1 MEQNLPKMGRE
12 AYVELLESFNRFFT
26 QQSRIL
32 LKEIKTIKYAT
43 NYYRKYESEYKSFS
57 GLGQELLEL
66 EIIYDGIRYLET
78 KVKVLLEQFIIKKQ
92 SFGEFCNLIQKI
104 KLSCD
109 NSHIAILPI
118 MDSKIRQFQD
128 LFDELNFYKQS
139 YFNLIDSKEFPY
151 IPLPKFNKR
160 FRNAN
165 LGLFLNKQLNDD
177 NKNSYR
183 QQIAQF
189 YKENNFATDTNIDN
203 FNQTRFF
210 AKWGYSTNHYIKRFN
225 SLSNIDKNRK
235 NIYISMSYAYLDK
248 TLLHPIAFH
257 EISHAIEH
265 EKMSLS
271 DTRNLEESLFT
282 FRMKSIFRKN
292 NPLDN
297 LYKEILCDLSA
308 VYATG
313 YSYIMSLIHIGF
325 FELENLFIE
334 FNESEPYRK
343 VESAN
348 KEAKKLFKIESNES
362 IVPKRFDFNIN
373 NIDLAVRFLI
383 LLELCNKLEIKDTY
397 INGIKYMLNVIFPPI
412 FDENPTNHEDKS
424 NTFLA
429 MYEFMS
435 DSAPDYKQSRNLVYS
450 LYEKFQ
456 SLILTDKLINNFKLK
471 KEENIFFEFRKK
483 IKNSL
488 PLFSTDI
495 EECKSIFDLLWLF
508 RENNLNNIGQKI
520 VILERDINRL
530 FNIFSVFFDDYQN
543 GDSEIRNMF
552 ENIFKD
558 FFDSEKSLFYNFE
571 FIKYKSTKDFHPFV
585 EFMKVP
591 YDGGYNKN
599 MSYIFAPYDIAL
611 LKEVNNKSTLQEE
624 FEEYPFKRHNSK
636 TFDDKREKN
645 KYFIDRHSLFLLS
658 EINGE
663 NDPEN
668 NPFSSVI
675 QIKIEKIFSEE
686 DSQLMKFLLEY
697 FKDKKEHFTKCR
709 IFKSMG
715 VEDYLVY
722 VQGLNLKD
730 TKLFGKSLISQYN
743 GGSIEVEDLI
753 LLEHQYRENI
763 FSDDID
769 LKNLEIISFA
779 KMNINNNASKEYF
792 NCDTAK
798 NKLFPTIGAKLM
810 KTPTNRYDC
819 IINWEVDK
827 SIFNNIK
834 NHLEQTYYSKE
845 ETESIYSDF
854 NIEIMHTISK
864 QIDT

>member
-1 MEQNLPKMGRE
+1 MEQNLPKMGRK
-12 AYVELLESFNRFFT
+12 AYVELLKSFNRFFT
-26 QQSRIL
+26 QQSKIL

-43 NYYRKYESEYKSFS
+43 NYYRKYESEYTFLSD
-57 GLGQELLEL
+57 LGQELLEL

-78 KVKVLLEQFIIKKQ
+78 KVELLLKQFEMKKKPI
-92 SFGEFCNLIQKI
+92 GEFYNLIRKI
-104 KLSCD
+104 ELSCD

-151 IPLPKFNKR
+151 IPFPKFNKR

-165 LGLFLNKQLNDD
+165 LGLFLNKQLNDND
-177 NKNSYR
+177 ENSYR

-189 YKENNFATDTNIDN
+189 YKENHFATDKNIGN
-203 FNQTRFF
+203 FSKTRFF
-210 AKWGYSTNHYIKRFN
+210 AKWGYSTNHYIKKFN
-225 SLSNIDKNRK
+225 SLGNIDNNIK

-257 EISHAIEH
+257 EISHSIEH
-265 EKMSLS
+265 EKMSPL
-271 DTRNLEESLFT
+271 DTKYLEESLFT

-334 FNESEPYRK
+334 FNESDPYRK
-343 VESAN
+343 VENAD
-348 KEAKKLFKIESNES
+348 KEAEKLFKIESNES
-362 IVPKRFDFNIN
+362 IAPKRFDFNIN

-383 LLELCNKLEIKDTY
+383 LLELCNKLDIKDVY

-424 NTFLA
+424 NTFLT

-435 DSAPDYKQSRNLVYS
+435 DTAPDYKQSRNLVYS

-456 SLILTDKLINNFKLK
+456 SLILTDNLINNFKLK
-471 KEENIFFEFRKK
+471 KEEKIFFEFRKK
-483 IKNSL
+483 IKDSL
-488 PLFSTDI
+488 PLFAIGI

-508 RENNLNNIGQKI
+508 RENNLNNKEQKFI
-520 VILERDINRL
+520 ILERDINRL

-543 GDSEIRNMF
+543 EDLAIRNMF

-558 FFDSEKSLFYNFE
+558 FFDPEKSLFYNFE

-585 EFMKVP
+585 EFMKLP
-591 YDGGYNKN
+591 YDDCNTN

-611 LKEVNNKSTLQEE
+611 LKEVNNELTLEKE
-624 FEEYPFKRHNSK
+624 FKDYPFIYHKSK
-636 TFDDKREKN
+636 IYNDELEKN

-663 NDPEN
+663 NDPEK

-675 QIKIEKIFSEE
+675 QIKIEKIFSKE
-686 DSQLMKFLLEY
+686 DSEFMKFLLGY
-697 FKDKKEHFTKCR
+697 FNGKKEHFAKCR

-730 TKLFGKSLISQYN
+730 TKLFGKSLISQYD
-743 GGSIEVEDLI
+743 GGSIEIEDLI
-753 LLEHQYRENI
+753 LLDHKYRENI
-763 FSDDID
+763 FSDDTDIKD
-769 LKNLEIISFA
+769 LEIISFA
-779 KMNINNNASKEYF
+779 KMNINNNTSKEYF
-792 NCDTAK
+792 DCDTAK
-798 NKLFPTIGAKLM
+798 NKLFPTLGAKLM

-819 IINWEVDK
+819 IINWEVD
-827 SIFNNIK
+827 NNIFDNIR
-834 NHLEQTYYSKE
+834 NHLEQTYYSRE
-845 ETESIYSDF
+845 EKESIYSDF